1 LKRRALFSPDLS
13 LSRFSGLGRRALTPD
28 KQGHNMSDLTSLP
41 KHAPEYDLAALL
53 EAGCHFGHQKRKWHP
68 KMKPFIYMEKDGVHI
83 FDLQKTAEQLQQAYD
98 YAYEL
103 GRTGKTLVLVGT
115 KRQIK
120 DVVRE
125 AAQNTGMFF
134 MTSRWLGGLLTNWDQ
149 VKLSIKRM
157 LEIESGL
164 KTDKYKGYTKFE
176 RNQLEKELS
185 RSQRFFDGVRDLK
198 SKPDAVFLID
208 PVREKNALAESLKM
222 GVPVIAL
229 ADSNADP
236 TAIDVVIPANDDA
249 VKSVQLIVG
258 EITAAYAAGRAAK

>member
-1 LKRRALFSPDLS
+1 MQDLS
-13 LSRFSGLGRRALTPD
+13 T
-28 KQGHNMSDLTSLP
+28 LP

-83 FDLQKTAEQLQQAYD
+83 FDLAKTAEQMQIAYN

-103 GRTGKTLVLVGT
+103 GKNGKTMIVVGT
-115 KRQIK
+115 KRQVKEVVKAAAIK
-120 DVVRE
+120 
-125 AAQNTGMFF
+125 AGMFY

-164 KTDKYKGYTKFE
+164 KTDKFKGYTKFE
-176 RNQLEKELS
+176 RNQLEEELI
-185 RSQRFFDGVRDLK
+185 RTQRFLDGVRDLK
-198 SKPDAVFLID
+198 TKPDCIFVID
-208 PVREKNALAESLKM
+208 PAREKNAVAEARKM
-222 GVPVIAL
+222 EVPTIAL

-236 TAIDVVIPANDDA
+236 TTVDLVIPANDDA
-249 VKSVQLIVG
+249 LKSVQLIVN
-258 EITAAYAAGRAAK
+258 EITGAYAAGRDSK

>member
-1 LKRRALFSPDLS
+1 MQDL
-13 LSRFSGLGRRALTPD
+13 
-28 KQGHNMSDLTSLP
+28 NSLP

-83 FDLQKTAEQLQQAYD
+83 FDLAKTAEQMQIAYN

-103 GRTGKTLVLVGT
+103 GRTGKTMIVVGT
-115 KRQIK
+115 KRQVK
-120 DVVRE
+120 EVVK
-125 AAQNTGMFF
+125 AAAVKAGMFY

-164 KTDKYKGYTKFE
+164 KTDKFKGYTKFE
-176 RNQLEKELS
+176 RNQLEKELT
-185 RSQRFFDGVRDLK
+185 RTQRFLDGVRDLK
-198 SKPDAVFLID
+198 TKPDCIFVID
-208 PVREKNALAESLKM
+208 PAREKNAVAEARKM
-222 GVPVIAL
+222 DVPTIAL

-236 TAIDVVIPANDDA
+236 TTVDLVIPANDDA
-249 VKSVQLIVG
+249 LKSVQLIVN
-258 EITAAYAAGRAAK
+258 EITSAYAAGRDSK

>member
-1 LKRRALFSPDLS
+1 MQDLS
-13 LSRFSGLGRRALTPD
+13 T
-28 KQGHNMSDLTSLP
+28 LP

-83 FDLQKTAEQLQQAYD
+83 FDLAKTAEQMQIAYN

-103 GRTGKTLVLVGT
+103 GKNGKTMIVVGT
-115 KRQIK
+115 KRQVKEVVKAAAIK
-120 DVVRE
+120 
-125 AAQNTGMFF
+125 AGMFY

-164 KTDKYKGYTKFE
+164 KTDKFKGYTKFE
-176 RNQLEKELS
+176 RNQLEKELI
-185 RSQRFFDGVRDLK
+185 RTQRFLDGVRDLK
-198 SKPDAVFLID
+198 TKPDCIFVID
-208 PVREKNALAESLKM
+208 PAREKNAVAEARKM
-222 GVPVIAL
+222 EVPTIAL

-236 TAIDVVIPANDDA
+236 TTVDLVIPANDDA
-249 VKSVQLIVG
+249 LKSVQLIVN
-258 EITAAYAAGRAAK
+258 EITGAYAAGRDSK

>member
-1 LKRRALFSPDLS
+1 MQDLS
-13 LSRFSGLGRRALTPD
+13 T
-28 KQGHNMSDLTSLP
+28 LP

-83 FDLQKTAEQLQQAYD
+83 FDLAKTAEQMQIAYN

-103 GRTGKTLVLVGT
+103 GKNGKTMIVVGT
-115 KRQIK
+115 KRQVKEVVKAAAIK
-120 DVVRE
+120 
-125 AAQNTGMFF
+125 AGMFY

-164 KTDKYKGYTKFE
+164 KTDKFKGYTKFE
-176 RNQLEKELS
+176 RNQLEKELI
-185 RSQRFFDGVRDLK
+185 RTQRFLDGVRDLK
-198 SKPDAVFLID
+198 TKPDCIFVID
-208 PVREKNALAESLKM
+208 PAREKNAVAEARKM
-222 GVPVIAL
+222 EVPTIAL

-236 TAIDVVIPANDDA
+236 TTVDLVIPANDDA
-249 VKSVQLIVG
+249 LKSVQLIVN
-258 EITAAYAAGRAAK
+258 EITGAYSAGRDSK